1 MNLAKQIPNT
11 ITCLNLISGIIAIVC
26 SFEEQFDYAVIAIII
41 AAIFDFMDGLAARV
55 LNAYSE
61 IGKELDSLA
70 DLVSFGV
77 APSLIAF
84 NYLNGFPN
92 IPTYSCFIIMVM
104 AALSAVR
111 LAKFNL
117 DTRQTENF
125 LGLPVP
131 ANALFVSS
139 SIALINHYHPK
150 YNAHQNYLDTQTPS
164 EFLDKD
170 FDFYDEVGDLRK
182 TASIDKA
189 SNSIKIYFSKLQGK
203 QWLESVNAMKPKLL
217 TAISASSPSKAAM
230 QVSWIDIS
238 ASAVY
243 PSRPY

>member
-92 IPTYSCFIIMVM
+92 VPTYSCFIIMVM

-139 SIALINHYHPK
+139 SIALINHYPFFA
-150 YNAHQNYLDTQTPS
+150 NSFVSGGYLIPTLSVLLGILLVS
-164 EFLDKD
+164 EIPMFSMKLK
-170 FDFYDEVGDLRK
+170 
-182 TASIDKA
+182 
-189 SNSIKIYFSKLQGK
+189 SIKWSNNRLRYTFILIIIP
-203 QWLESVNAMKPKLL
+203 V
-217 TAISASSPSKAAM
+217 
-230 QVSWIDIS
+230 
-238 ASAVY
+238 SAVIY
-243 PSRPY
+243 LLNIHWTGIISFIFGFYIILNLGIALFRKFSNK